1 MGNVLSFLF
10 GKISADLA
18 LYTPEYK
25 TVLETATV
33 SGS

>member
-1 MGNVLSFLF
+1 MGNVLSLLF
-10 GKISADLA
+10 GKISADPA
-18 LYTPEYK
+18 LYAPEYK